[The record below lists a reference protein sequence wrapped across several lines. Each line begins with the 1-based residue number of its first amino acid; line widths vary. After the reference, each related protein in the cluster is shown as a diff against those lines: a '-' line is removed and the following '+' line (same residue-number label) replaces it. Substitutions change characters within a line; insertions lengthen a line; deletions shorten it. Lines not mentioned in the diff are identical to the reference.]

1 MSSQAQPRPPAAE
14 TAEIWIVGA
23 KTGSEPSTT
32 ALFDIKK
39 DYFELGLRKSCSR
52 ESKAENVEL
61 EISRTDVGVLGD
73 PNYS

>member
-1 MSSQAQPRPPAAE
+1 MSSQAQPHPPA
-14 TAEIWIVGA
+14 AEIWIVGA

-39 DYFELGLRKSCSR
+39 DYFEFGLRKSCSR
-52 ESKAENVEL
+52 ESRAENVEL
-61 EISRTDVGVLGD
+61 EISRTDVGELGD